1 MTSRLRTELN
11 KQIKMSKKGL
21 DLCLG
26 EGKVSPR
33 LIQVIVGGERVVA
46 PGLQFNELSV
56 QP

>member
-1 MTSRLRTELN
+1 MTRILRTELN
-11 KQIKMSKKGL
+11 NRIKMNKKGL

-26 EGKVSPR
+26 DGKVSPR